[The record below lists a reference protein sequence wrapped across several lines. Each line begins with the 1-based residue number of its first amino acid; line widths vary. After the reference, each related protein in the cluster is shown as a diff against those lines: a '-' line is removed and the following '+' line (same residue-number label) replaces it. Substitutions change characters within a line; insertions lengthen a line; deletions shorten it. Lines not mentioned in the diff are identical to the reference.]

1 MKIKLEKEENIV
13 VVLCERK
20 KANLKII
27 YKDIATDEI
36 IEEEFIDNLQIGEEV
51 EIEPKPPQNYNIV
64 NNENKEEVI
73 EDAYDSIL
81 REMKEFRKELGE

>member
-1 MKIKLEKEENIV
+1 MKIKLEKEENVI

-36 IEEEFIDNLQIGEEV
+36 IGEEFIDNLQIGEEV
-51 EIEPKPPQNYNIV
+51 EVEPNPPQNYNIV
-64 NNENKEEVI
+64 NDEDKEEV

-81 REMKEFRKELGE
+81 KEMKEFRRELGE